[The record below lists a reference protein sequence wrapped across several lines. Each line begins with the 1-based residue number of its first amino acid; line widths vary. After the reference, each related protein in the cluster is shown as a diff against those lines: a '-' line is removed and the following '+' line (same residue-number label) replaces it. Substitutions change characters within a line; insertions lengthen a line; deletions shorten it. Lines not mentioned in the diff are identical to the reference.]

1 MKATRITLV
10 GFGLLAGSIAIA
22 IKSASQHIAVR
33 AVSSKGTLQKAKELS
48 LADDFFEYGD
58 VQNWL
63 PNSDLILLCG
73 PIKHILF
80 TADVLKSNAGLLN
93 GKMAVVSDIGS
104 TKELICE
111 KGFALP
117 EPFVFVGGH
126 PMAGSEKSGI
136 ENSDPSIFENAYWL
150 YCLPETIKELPESLN
165 ELLSLLGSHPVQIS
179 PQEHDFAMA
188 WLSHAPQLIS
198 TSMATGLSLSIIEK
212 LMHLAGR
219 GFRDMTRI
227 AGSSWSM
234 WKDILETNRQNAA
247 EALAGY
253 AEKILEIK
261 NALSGEQFDKL
272 EDNFLRGNKTRY
284 DLERGKNL
292 AYPLYEVI
300 AQIPDKPGSI
310 LEALNP
316 LAEKNINIRDI
327 ELMKVREG
335 IGGTLL
341 LAFKTE
347 NEAKTAI
354 ELLEDKGIYAKRR
367 V

>member
-1 MKATRITLV
+1 MKAARITLV
-10 GFGLLAGSIAIA
+10 GFGLLAGSIAVA
-22 IKSASQHIAVR
+22 VKSAGPHIAVR
-33 AVSSKGTLQKAKELS
+33 AVSSKNTLQKAKDLS
-48 LADDFFEYGD
+48 MADEFFEYED

-73 PIKHILF
+73 PIKHILS
-80 TADVLKSNAGLLN
+80 TVEVLKNNAKLLN
-93 GKMAVVSDIGS
+93 GKMAVASDIGS

-111 KGFALP
+111 RGFALP

-136 ENSDPSIFENAYWL
+136 ENSDSSIFENTYWL
-150 YCLPETIKELPESLN
+150 YCLPDKIKELPESLK
-165 ELLSLLGSHPVQIS
+165 ELLSFLGSHPVQIS
-179 PQEHDFAMA
+179 PQEHDVAMA

-198 TSMATGLSLSIIEK
+198 TSMAAGIVEK
-212 LMHLAGR
+212 HLHLAGR

-227 AGSSWSM
+227 AGSSWNM
-234 WKDILETNRQNAA
+234 WKDILETNRQNATK
-247 EALAGY
+247 ALATY

-261 NALSGEQFDKL
+261 NDLSAEQFGKL
-272 EDNFLRGNKTRY
+272 EANFLRGNKTRY
-284 DLERGKNL
+284 DLERGKHL

-347 NEAKTAI
+347 SDAKTAI

>member
-1 MKATRITLV
+1 MKARITLV

-33 AVSSKGTLQKAKELS
+33 AVSSKGTLQKAKDLS
-48 LADDFFEYGD
+48 MADDFFEYEE

-63 PNSDLILLCG
+63 PGSDLILLCG
-73 PIKHILF
+73 PIKHILS
-80 TADVLKSNAGLLN
+80 TIDVLKNNAELLG
-93 GKMAVVSDIGS
+93 GKKAVVSDIGS

-111 KGFALP
+111 KGFDLP

-136 ENSDPSIFENAYWL
+136 ENSDLSIFENTYWL
-150 YCLPETIKELPESLN
+150 YCLPDKIKELPELLK
-165 ELLSLLGSHPVQIS
+165 ELLSFLGNQPVQIS
-179 PQEHDFAMA
+179 PQEHDSAMA

-198 TSMATGLSLSIIEK
+198 TSMATGLCLDVIENR
-212 LMHLAGR
+212 LHLAGR

-234 WKDILETNRQNAA
+234 WKDILETNRQNATK
-247 EALAGY
+247 ALAAY

-261 NALSGEQFDKL
+261 NELSGEQFEKL

-347 NEAKTAI
+347 NDAKTAI
-354 ELLEDKGIYAKRR
+354 ELLEAKGIYAKRR